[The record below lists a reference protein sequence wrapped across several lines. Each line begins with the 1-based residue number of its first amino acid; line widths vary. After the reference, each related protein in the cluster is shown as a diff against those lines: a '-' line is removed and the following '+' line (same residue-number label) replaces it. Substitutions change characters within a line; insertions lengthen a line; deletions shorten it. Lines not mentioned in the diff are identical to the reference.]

1 MIMVDKEGF
10 IKCMESVDA
19 VMPDSLTSAD
29 SARYKTCYVGAARVL
44 EKGQTVWIKDLYSR
58 FVTTDSTAN
67 FFGLMK
73 IADLEK

>member
-1 MIMVDKEGF
+1 MIMVDNEGF

-19 VMPDSLTSAD
+19 VMPESQTSAD

-44 EKGQTVWIKDLYSR
+44 NKGQNVWIKDLYSR
-58 FVTTDSTAN
+58 YVTTDSTAN